1 MVSLAKLALP
11 ISASRVGQTAMLA
24 IDSMMVGHYGTDALA
39 GFAFGSSVVQTM
51 QIVGLGLLMGGMVE
65 ISAAV
70 GRGRLDEA
78 GAIWRRSLVYA
89 LAIGLVG
96 LLLATRA
103 PDLLLATGLSAELAE
118 RAGRIAMILAG
129 SLPPMLVYIAS
140 VMLLEGLG
148 RPAAAVWIM
157 AGANLVNL
165 ALDAVLVFGFAGIPA
180 LGAEGAALGT
190 LAVRIGVAAAAV
202 GFIVW
207 RLPERTLLGRPA
219 LSDHAWAAGRRQRRM
234 GVAEGLSMGIES
246 GAFATMTL
254 FAGWAGARELAAYT
268 IAINVN
274 MLLFMI
280 AVGIGGATTVRVA
293 QARGRD
299 DPAGMFG
306 AAWMGFAVFGAVA
319 LAVAI
324 ALAAQPG
331 GVLALYTRDPVL
343 AALAVPMIMLIGPV
357 HLVDGMQRLISN
369 VLRGYGETWLPTASH
384 LLSYVVVMVP
394 VGHWLCIGAGFGA
407 YGLVLAIGAASLL
420 ATGLLFARFLWLSRR
435 PTGER
440 TAPPLEA

>member
-1 MVSLAKLALP
+1 
-11 ISASRVGQTAMLA
+11 MLA
-24 IDSMMVGHYGTDALA
+24 VDSMMVGHYGTDALA

-65 ISAAV
+65 ISAVV

-89 LAIGLVG
+89 LAIGLAG
-96 LLLATRA
+96 LLLAAWA
-103 PDLLLATGLSAELAE
+103 PDLFLAAGLPAELAD
-118 RAGRIAMILAG
+118 RAGGIAMILAA
-129 SLPPMLVYIAS
+129 SLPPMLVYSAS

-148 RPAAAVWIM
+148 RPAVAVWIM

-165 ALDAVLVFGFAGIPA
+165 ALDALLVFGVAGLPA

-190 LAVRIGVAAAAV
+190 LAVRIGVALAV
-202 GFIVW
+202 VACILW
-207 RLPERTLLGRPA
+207 WLPERRALGRPT
-219 LSDHAWAAGRRQRRM
+219 LSDHGWAAGRRQRRM

-246 GAFATMTL
+246 GSFAAMTL
-254 FAGWAGARELAAYT
+254 FAGWAGARDLAAYT

-280 AVGIGGATTVRVA
+280 AVSIGGATTVRVA

-299 DPAGMFG
+299 DPAGMAG

-319 LAVAI
+319 AAVALALAVR
-324 ALAAQPG
+324 PG
-331 GVLALYTRDPVL
+331 GVLALYTGDPAL
-343 AALAVPMIMLIGPV
+343 AAVAVPLIVLLGPV
-357 HLVDGMQRLISN
+357 HLLDGMQRVISN

-384 LLSYVVVMVP
+384 LLCYVAVMVP
-394 VGHWLCIGAGFGA
+394 AGHWLCIGAGFGA

-420 ATGLLFARFLWLSRR
+420 ASGLLFTRFLWLSRR
-435 PTGER
+435 PSGGR
-440 TAPPLEA
+440 AAPHAA

>member
-1 MVSLAKLALP
+1 M
-11 ISASRVGQTAMLA
+11 SASRVGQTAMLA
-24 IDSMMVGHYGTDALA
+24 VDSMMVGHYGTEALA
-39 GFAFGSSVVQTM
+39 GFAFGSSMVQTM

-78 GAIWRRSLVYA
+78 GAIWRRSLAYA
-89 LAIGLVG
+89 LVIGLAGVG
-96 LLLATRA
+96 LTAWAPELFLAA
-103 PDLLLATGLSAELAE
+103 GLPAALAE
-118 RAGRIAMILAG
+118 QAGRIAMILAG
-129 SLPPMLVYIAS
+129 SLPPMLVYVAS

-157 AGANLVNL
+157 AGANLANL
-165 ALDAVLVFGFAGIPA
+165 ALDAVLVFGVAGLPS

-190 LAVRIGVAAAAV
+190 LAVRIGIALAAV
-202 GFIVW
+202 GTILW
-207 RLPERTLLGRPA
+207 WLPERRALGRPA
-219 LSDHAWAAGRRQRRM
+219 RSDHAWAAGRRQRRL
-234 GVAEGLSMGIES
+234 GLAEGLSMGLES
-246 GAFATMTL
+246 GSFAVMTL

-299 DPAGMFG
+299 DPAAMAD

-324 ALAAQPG
+324 VLVAWPA
-331 GVLALYTRDPVL
+331 GVLALYTADPAL
-343 AALAVPMIMLIGPV
+343 AAAAVPLIVLMGPV
-357 HLVDGMQRLISN
+357 HLVDGMQRLIGN
-369 VLRGYGETWLPTASH
+369 ALRGYGETWLPTASH
-384 LLSYVVVMVP
+384 LLCYVVVMVP
-394 VGHWLCIGAGFGA
+394 AGHLLCLAAGFGA
-407 YGLVLAIGAASLL
+407 YGLVLAIGVASLL
-420 ATGLLFARFLWLSRR
+420 ATALLFTRFLWLSRR
-435 PTGER
+435 PSGGR
-440 TAPPLEA
+440 TVPRAA